1 MRRMVV
7 VVSAGLLAV
16 ASAMVAGPAAA
27 RPLPAPGTDRLEVYT
42 GQVQGDDL
50 AAIFEL
56 GVDRQDV
63 QVTADPAAPGTLDVE
78 VILGPAQ
85 VEQLARQGIVLTP
98 KTIDG
103 VTASDRA
110 TAEGRRGRTVFR
122 RYDGQGGL
130 KAEFERLAAKHT
142 DLAELQVIGQTVNGM
157 DIVAMKVT
165 KDPGVTEDGSKPTTV
180 YIGAPARREWI
191 TPEMVRRLLHH
202 VLDGY
207 GTDEEITEL
216 LDTTEL
222 VRARRQP

>member
-1 MRRMVV
+1 MVV

-103 VTASDRA
+103 VTAS
-110 TAEGRRGRTVFR
+110 TGRRPRA
-122 RYDGQGGL
+122 GG
-130 KAEFERLAAKHT
+130 AARCSG
-142 DLAELQVIGQTVNGM
+142 A
-157 DIVAMKVT
+157 
-165 KDPGVTEDGSKPTTV
+165 TT
-180 YIGAPARREWI
+180 ARA
-191 TPEMVRRLLHH
+191 
-202 VLDGY
+202 G
-207 GTDEEITEL
+207 
-216 LDTTEL
+216 
-222 VRARRQP
+222 